1 MHHVDTQKLIIR
13 PIDIDSDDDLQ
24 NLIDLSSAVSIKLYG
39 HPSHITVEEQRAN
52 LKPTPYDEIYRWVAE
67 YEGILMGQ
75 VTAQLPLQ
83 DDSDFVYVSLLL
95 HPEYEAGEV
104 AQLLAHHAYTRAIVP
119 SGRKHIN
126 YFANIMPYE
135 SLDDPSLAANRV
147 AAVLGVSPKNDA
159 VTRIAP
165 LPLAPALVEMV
176 SSKVEALSDLHL
188 EVWENHFPK
197 EHLDSIARAFYQ
209 LELDEP
215 VGEAEKEPTQFT
227 ADQVAALEKRI
238 HDSGER
244 FLAAVVLDGS
254 EVAAISLVEYS
265 EHLTNISAWQS
276 STVVMPDFRGRG
288 VSRLL
293 KFTLYSKLPELAP
306 NLQQIITMNSAV
318 NPAMIKVNEELGYRP
333 VWEEICYQN

>member
-1 MHHVDTQKLIIR
+1 MHHIDTQKLIVR
-13 PIDIDSDDDLQ
+13 PIDIDSDHDLQ
-24 NLIDLSSAVSIKLYG
+24 NLNDLSSAVNVKLYG
-39 HPSHITVEEQRAN
+39 HPLHITVEERRAH
-52 LKPTPYDEIYRWVAE
+52 LSPTPYNEMHRWVAE
-67 YEGILMGQ
+67 YEGILVGQ
-75 VTAQLPLQ
+75 VVAQLPLQ
-83 DDSDFVYVSLLL
+83 DDSDFVYVSLLVR
-95 HPEYEAGEV
+95 PDYEAGEV

-147 AAVLGVSPKNDA
+147 AAVLGISPKNDA

-176 SSKVEALSDLHL
+176 SSKIEALSNLHL
-188 EVWENHFPK
+188 EVWENHFP
-197 EHLDSIARAFYQ
+197 EEYLDSIARAFYQ

-227 ADQVAALEKRI
+227 ADRVVALEKRI

-244 FLAAVVLDGS
+244 FLAVAVLEDD
-254 EVAAISLVEYS
+254 EVAAISFAQYS
-265 EHLTNISAWQS
+265 EHPTNISAWQN
-276 STVVMPDFRGRG
+276 STVVMPALRGRG

-306 NLQQIITMNSAV
+306 NIQQIITMNSAL
-318 NPAMIKVNEELGYRP
+318 NPAIIKVNEELGYQK
-333 VWEEICYQN
+333 VWTEVCYQN